1 MKISSDNTNYLDEE
15 NLTVTNCNSK
25 MQEIASESIKK
36 CKDNLLK
43 VGVTNGT
50 VRSVKLEQCEKNQ
63 NSKGM
68 YILLI
73 LCLIIV

>member
-50 VRSVKLEQCEKNQ
+50 VRNVKLEQCEKNQ

-73 LCLIIV
+73 L

>member
-36 CKDNLLK
+36 YKDNLLK
-43 VGVTNGT
+43 VDVTNGT

>member
-43 VGVTNGT
+43 VDVTNGT
-50 VRSVKLEQCEKNQ
+50 VSSVKLEQCEKNQ

>member
-1 MKISSDNTNYLDEE
+1 MKISYDNTNYLDEE

-25 MQEIASESIKK
+25 MQEIANESIKK

-50 VRSVKLEQCEKNQ
+50 VCSVKLEQCEKNQ